1 MDGRRDDAAWEADAC
16 RVATVNK
23 ISEDEIL
30 DNVFMGFR
38 QKRLKE
44 VPRRDTHLRK
54 TENQTMENI
63 LLEIVESVITPIF
76 QLIIDLF

>member
-1 MDGRRDDAAWEADAC
+1 VDGRRDDAAWEADAC

-30 DNVFMGFR
+30 DDVFMGFR

-63 LLEIVESVITPIF
+63 LLEIVESV
-76 QLIIDLF
+76 LILLLLLFFN